1 MRGHDDVETVGAS
14 ATGAGATGA
23 GATGESGA
31 STTAVLVSACLL
43 GEPCRYDG
51 AAKPCA
57 AVRALRERPDV
68 RLAPVCP
75 EQLGGLPTPR
85 PPSEIVVTAKGGR
98 PRVMTREGADVT
110 AAFERG
116 AREAVR
122 IARARGCAVAILKA
136 KSPTCGCGPAGV
148 YDGSFTG
155 KLVAGE
161 GVAARALREAG
172 VRVTDEATFAR
183 EGLPTR

>member
-1 MRGHDDVETVGAS
+1 MRGHDDVETVGVGAMGAAD
-14 ATGAGATGA
+14 ATGAGVAGTGA
-23 GATGESGA
+23 
-31 STTAVLVSACLL
+31 TAVLVSACLL

-57 AVRALRERPDV
+57 AVQALRERPDV
-68 RLAPVCP
+68 RLVPVCP
-75 EQLGGLPTPR
+75 EQLGGLHTPR
-85 PPSEIVVTAKGGR
+85 PPSESVATAQGGR
-98 PRVMTREGADVT
+98 LRVMTREGADVT

-122 IARARGCAVAILKA
+122 IARAQGCAVAILKA

-155 KLVAGE
+155 RLVAGE
-161 GVAARALREAG
+161 GIAARALREAG
-172 VRVTDEATFAR
+172 VRVTDEATFAH

>member
-1 MRGHDDVETVGAS
+1 MRGRDDVETVGVGAAGAGAAD
-14 ATGAGATGA
+14 ATGAGAT
-23 GATGESGA
+23 
-31 STTAVLVSACLL
+31 AVLASACLL

-68 RLAPVCP
+68 RLVPVCP

-85 PPSEIVVTAKGGR
+85 PPSEIVATAKDGR

-122 IARARGCAVAILKA
+122 IAHARGCAVAILKA

-155 KLVAGE
+155 RLVAGE

-172 VRVTDEATFAR
+172 VRVTDEETFAR

>member
-1 MRGHDDVETVGAS
+1 MRGRDDVKTVGVGA
-14 ATGAGATGA
+14 AGAGATDA
-23 GATGESGA
+23 GA
-31 STTAVLVSACLL
+31 TAVLVSACLL

-57 AVRALRERPDV
+57 AVQALRERPSV
-68 RLAPVCP
+68 RLVPVCP

-85 PPSEIVVTAKGGR
+85 PPSEIVATAQGGR
-98 PRVMTREGADVT
+98 LRVMTREGADVT
-110 AAFERG
+110 AAFEHG
-116 AREAVR
+116 ARAAVG
-122 IARARGCAVAILKA
+122 IARAQGCAAAILKA

-155 KLVAGE
+155 RLVAGE

-183 EGLPTR
+183 EGLPTG

>member
-1 MRGHDDVETVGAS
+1 MQN
-14 ATGAGATGA
+14 
-23 GATGESGA
+23 
-31 STTAVLVSACLL
+31 LLISACLL
-43 GEPCRYDG
+43 GYCCRYDG
-51 AAKPCA
+51 SNNGPIPELMQLKRRYHLIPI
-57 AVRALRERPDV
+57 
-68 RLAPVCP
+68 CP

-85 PPSEIVVTAKGGR
+85 PPSEIVATAQGGR
-98 PRVMTREGADVT
+98 LRVMTREGADVT

-122 IARARGCAVAILKA
+122 IARAQGCAVAILKA

-155 KLVAGE
+155 RLVAGE
-161 GVAARALREAG
+161 GIAARALREAG
-172 VRVTDEATFAR
+172 VRVTDEATFAH